1 MFAKELQRTLPPQ
14 TPSQTEGSFYPNRLS
29 LDTLGNPLRNAT
41 VEIWQVDNQGP
52 YLYTDSARRKGYDKN
67 FRGFVRFLTNSRGE
81 YYFRTIKPVADLPPL
96 TESMH

>member
-29 LDTLGNPLRNAT
+29 LDTLGNPLRIAT

-52 YLYTDSARRKGYDKN
+52 YLSQIAPGEKATTKISGALVDS
-67 FRGFVRFLTNSRGE
+67 
-81 YYFRTIKPVADLPPL
+81 
-96 TESMH
+96 